1 MSNFKA
7 KMHQIRSTG
16 EHTALPDPIA
26 GIRGPTSKEKK
37 GGGREWKGG
46 EGGEGKKVAEMEG
59 EKEKGMERDGQP
71 QIWRWLRV
79 FIHHFW

>member
-26 GIRGPTSKEKK
+26 GIRGPTSKEKE

-46 EGGEGKKVAEMEG
+46 EGGEGKK
-59 EKEKGMERDGQP
+59 
-71 QIWRWLRV
+71 
-79 FIHHFW
+79 